1 MKSPLL
7 SLPGAVPAEGRDE
20 GVAAHYGD
28 LFREQRALA
37 DGTGLVDLSH
47 RGVVTVTGSDRLA
60 WLHLLLTQHVSELA
74 PGQAT
79 EALIL
84 TANGHIEHALYL
96 VDDGET
102 VWAHVEPDTQGELV
116 AYLESMKFFYQVE
129 VADRT
134 EDFAV
139 VHLPAGSIE
148 EVPEGV
154 AVREAPHG
162 RDVFLPRADLEQYA
176 AEHGPVAGI
185 LAYEALRVE
194 AHRPRLGFETDHRT
208 IPHELGWIG
217 TAVHLQKG
225 CYRGQETVAR
235 VQNLGSR
242 HAGWSSCTWT
252 AAMCCCPVTG
262 RRYGSPRTGRT
273 AASSASSPRPP
284 ATTSWVRSHWR
295 WSSGTW
301 RWTRNC
307 SPGTR
312 LRPRR
317 RSSSRRSSAVLGARV
332 RLPAGLRSDL
342 DEDGERAMVR
352 ERDPHVRS
360 EPARLHMRSQRPQL
374 RHHLVDQRFGDLAG
388 CRGVPGGPA
397 ALPGVPVES
406 ELRNHQKRCIHVGA
420 GLLTLQNADRPEL
433 AGELRRLLNGV
444 PMGDSDQHTQ
454 SLADDFA
461 HHRGPASVA
470 RAVGHRDAR
479 AVHPLYHCTHTDQPI
494 LG

>member
-84 TANGHIEHALYL
+84 SANGHIEHALYL

-102 VWAHVEPDTQGELV
+102 VWVHVEPDTQGELV

-148 EVPEGV
+148 EAPEGV
-154 AVREAPHG
+154 VVREAPHG
-162 RDVFLPRADLEQYA
+162 RDLFLPRADLEQYA

-235 VQNLGSR
+235 VQNLGKPPRRLVFLHLDGSDVLLPGHGTPVR
-242 HAGWSSCTWT
+242 L
-252 AAMCCCPVTG
+252 AADGADG
-262 RRYGSPRTGRT
+262 RQLGFI
-273 AASSASSPRPP
+273 
-284 ATTSWVRSHWR
+284 TTS
-295 WSSGTW
+295 
-301 RWTRNC
+301 
-307 SPGTR
+307 
-312 LRPRR
+312 
-317 RSSSRRSSAVLGARV
+317 A
-332 RLPAGLRSDL
+332 
-342 DEDGERAMVR
+342 
-352 ERDPHVRS
+352 
-360 EPARLHMRSQRPQL
+360 
-374 RHHLVDQRFGDLAG
+374 RHHELGPIALALVK
-388 CRGVPGGPA
+388 
-397 ALPGVPVES
+397 
-406 ELRNHQKRCIHVGA
+406 RNVAVDA
-420 GLLTLQNADRPEL
+420 GLL
-433 AGELRRLLNGV
+433 AGDTAAAQETV
-444 PMGDSDQHTQ
+444 VEP
-454 SLADDFA
+454 
-461 HHRGPASVA
+461 
-470 RAVGHRDAR
+470 
-479 AVHPLYHCTHTDQPI
+479 
-494 LG
+494 